1 MRLLFQEIKKIFH
14 PIIIG
19 ILIIFGLVYYV
30 LFSSFYI
37 QYYVNGSGAQ
47 ATFDLAKEWSEKY
60 GNTLEEEEFEKIVVQ
75 LDDEKQQFTE
85 MLTNIQMAT
94 DNGISSYEEFR
105 AFESA
110 YYENNSGKDADPDT
124 ERIIWTIIGN
134 TNAYRIQ
141 SLEETIRYY
150 QENVNGNMQD
160 FFAIEDKTDAE
171 IMRLKELDASKI
183 KFGYIPSCI
192 LDSTTGLTISFMIW
206 VIVSVII
213 LLSPTVVRDR
223 LNRVQGLQYCSVTG
237 RRILSVQVRAALVSS
252 LVLSLINLMVYGGLL
267 ISKGALVFKDFYLY
281 AYEYVPWF
289 NWTYG
294 TYLIVLAFM
303 ALVIGVM
310 TAFLT
315 VFLSRYSQNY
325 ISMLIKAI
333 LLLAILI
340 FAFSMLP
347 IVTRPFF
354 MFNPLSLHLRI
365 KGIEFMLLAGLCA
378 FSVLLMS
385 VALIR
390 QKRKELI

>member
-150 QENVNGNMQD
+150 QKNVNGNMQD

-347 IVTRPFF
+347 IVARPFF
-354 MFNPLSLHLRI
+354 MFNPMSLRI
-365 KGIEFMLLAGLCA
+365 RVKGIEFILLALLCV
-378 FSVLLMS
+378 FSLLLLS
-385 VALIR
+385 IALIR

>member
-1 MRLLFQEIKKIFH
+1 MTLLFQEIKKIFH

-19 ILIIFGLVYYV
+19 ILIVFGLVYYV
-30 LFSSFYI
+30 LFSRFYI
-37 QYYVNGSGAQ
+37 KYYINGSGAQ
-47 ATFDLAKEWSEKY
+47 ATFDIAKEWSEKY
-60 GNTLEEEEFEKIVVQ
+60 GNTLEEDEYEKIVVQ
-75 LDDEKQQFTE
+75 LDDEKQHFSE
-85 MLTNIQMAT
+85 MLNNIQLAS
-94 DNGISSYEEFR
+94 DNSISSYEEFR

-110 YYENNSGKDADPDT
+110 YYERISGKDADPET

-134 TNAYRIQ
+134 TNIYRIQ

-150 QENVNGNMQD
+150 QKKINGHMQD
-160 FFAIEDKTDAE
+160 FFNIEDKTDAE
-171 IMRLKELDASKI
+171 MMRLEELDYSKI
-183 KFGYIPSCI
+183 KFGYIPSGI

-206 VIVSVII
+206 VVVSVII

-223 LNRVQGLQYCSVTG
+223 LNRVQSLQYCSVTG
-237 RRILSVQVRAALVSS
+237 RRILSVQVRAALISS
-252 LVLSLINLMVYGGLL
+252 LVLTLINLTVYGGLL
-267 ISKGALVFKDFYLY
+267 ISQGALVFKDFYLY

-303 ALVIGVM
+303 ALVIGMM

-315 VFLSRYSQNY
+315 ILLSRYSQNY

-340 FAFSMLP
+340 FVFSMLP

-354 MFNPLSLHLRI
+354 MFNRMSLRI
-365 KGIEFMLLAGLCA
+365 RVKGIEFILLAALCA
-378 FSVLLMS
+378 FSLLLLS
-385 VALIR
+385 IALIR

>member
-19 ILIIFGLVYYV
+19 ILIVFGLVYYV

-85 MLTNIQMAT
+85 MLANIQMAT

-134 TNAYRIQ
+134 TNVYRIQ

-150 QENVNGNMQD
+150 QKNVNGNMQD

-192 LDSTTGLTISFMIW
+192 LDSTTGLTRSFMIW

-303 ALVIGVM
+303 ALVIGIM

-347 IVTRPFF
+347 IVARPFF
-354 MFNPLSLHLRI
+354 MFNPMSLRI
-365 KGIEFMLLAGLCA
+365 RVKGIEFILLALLCV
-378 FSVLLMS
+378 FSFLLLS
-385 VALIR
+385 IALIR

>member
-37 QYYVNGSGAQ
+37 QYYVNGSEAQ

>member
-1 MRLLFQEIKKIFH
+1 M
-14 PIIIG
+14 
-19 ILIIFGLVYYV
+19 
-30 LFSSFYI
+30 
-37 QYYVNGSGAQ
+37 
-47 ATFDLAKEWSEKY
+47 
-60 GNTLEEEEFEKIVVQ
+60 
-75 LDDEKQQFTE
+75 
-85 MLTNIQMAT
+85 
-94 DNGISSYEEFR
+94 
-105 AFESA
+105 
-110 YYENNSGKDADPDT
+110 
-124 ERIIWTIIGN
+124 
-134 TNAYRIQ
+134 
-141 SLEETIRYY
+141 
-150 QENVNGNMQD
+150 
-160 FFAIEDKTDAE
+160 
-171 IMRLKELDASKI
+171 
-183 KFGYIPSCI
+183 
-192 LDSTTGLTISFMIW
+192 
-206 VIVSVII
+206 
-213 LLSPTVVRDR
+213 
-223 LNRVQGLQYCSVTG
+223 
-237 RRILSVQVRAALVSS
+237 
-252 LVLSLINLMVYGGLL
+252 

>member
-213 LLSPTVVRDR
+213 LISPTVVRDR

>member
-150 QENVNGNMQD
+150 QKNVNGNMQD

-213 LLSPTVVRDR
+213 LISPTVVRDR

-303 ALVIGVM
+303 ALVIGIL

-347 IVTRPFF
+347 IVARPFF
-354 MFNPLSLHLRI
+354 MFNPMSLRI
-365 KGIEFMLLAGLCA
+365 RVKGIEFILLALLCV
-378 FSVLLMS
+378 FSLLLLS
-385 VALIR
+385 IALIR

>member
-141 SLEETIRYY
+141 CLEETIRYY
-150 QENVNGNMQD
+150 QKNVNGNMQD

-213 LLSPTVVRDR
+213 LISPTVVRDR

-303 ALVIGVM
+303 ALVIGIL

-347 IVTRPFF
+347 IVARPFF
-354 MFNPLSLHLRI
+354 MFNPMSLRI
-365 KGIEFMLLAGLCA
+365 RVKGIEFILLALLCV
-378 FSVLLMS
+378 FSLLLLS
-385 VALIR
+385 IALIR